1 MKKTAF
7 PLILASLAT
16 ASAVS
21 AEGVNYLS
29 YGASYSNMSS
39 GGTSLNAFGAGAS
52 TDYQSG
58 NLVFNG
64 GVSFTKLSDDTDSFE
79 LTAVDARVGYFV
91 MPQLAV
97 YAGLSYF
104 DVSDFDSLT
113 TYNLGAEYSMNG
125 ATVGLN
131 YDDSEEDGYL
141 ATTTVYGSYRV
152 GETVEAMA
160 AISDT
165 DGYRSTTIGVD
176 YDNGAY
182 DLAAMANFTDDA
194 NLFAL
199 DAKYAF
205 GNGFRVSGNYINLD
219 HGVDMSFIGAGYEVS
234 PDLWVDLNVGRL
246 NSTGASSVEL
256 IGLALTYEMGSETM
270 LVDRATKT
278 QVDALGPLGQIVMAF

>member
-29 YGASYSNMSS
+29 YGASYSNVSFDGAS
-39 GGTSLNAFGAGAS
+39 FNAFGAGAS

-113 TYNLGAEYSMNG
+113 TYNLSAEYSMNG

-131 YDDSEEDGYL
+131 YDDSEEDGYV

-152 GETVEAMA
+152 GESVEAMA

-205 GNGFRVSGNYINLD
+205 GNGFRVSGNYINFD
-219 HGVDMSFIGAGYEVS
+219 DGMDMSSIGAGYEVS

-246 NSTGASSVEL
+246 NGTGAGSVEL
-256 IGLALTYEMGSETM
+256 VGLALTYEMGSETM